1 MNRLR
6 SPGRRSLS
14 APLVGTILVVVVFL
28 IILGS
33 AGPRDLRMGF
43 IALVFG
49 LLIFL
54 APPIERLGKITLL
67 LSAGFLLLGWA
78 SFLPVGLFGIP
89 EWRRELTDLGVETG
103 DLVAIQWKAALE
115 YHLSYVLLFLVG
127 LWILGQR
134 FSSATT
140 RNLAFSFVLGVA
152 VYALLSKILEDYIPA
167 SQVHD
172 NFGFFPNRNH
182 NSSLLSTGFLCGLG
196 AMFQSLRGKEH
207 GRWVILLLANSAI
220 VWAIMNWNLSRSGI
234 VLCFTGTL
242 IWLGLLGRRYFGR
255 QELKA
260 FALLALL
267 VSGIYGISEFR
278 VKDRIEKTVEKFSG
292 EEGDGWDESRPV
304 PKPAIGERLHNLDLR
319 VPIAKDT
326 FQMIA
331 AAPWT
336 GVGAGQFRWV
346 FPQYRQRTIGVN
358 HAVALHP
365 ESSWLWLAA
374 ELGVPAALSI
384 LLLVGFLF
392 WGAVREI
399 RKPSHRDR
407 ALRFGCLVAA
417 AVVPLHGLFDVP
429 AHRPSLYLA
438 SLLLFSLSRNPV
450 ESDSGASRP
459 WRWPYLVLGV
469 LLICGGVRL
478 LGCSWFGWR
487 SPHLIA
493 AGEQL
498 AKGRDLYEIVSD
510 RDHQLPLFEGLALRN
525 EIDEISEEAMRDA
538 PLDGRLYRLSALAL
552 RPLQYESGKTA
563 RHFAID
569 RQLTPSSVDIPL
581 MHATASL
588 QYDPGEV
595 RQSWAI
601 ALARARQ
608 VDEESGKGPM
618 TVGRV
623 LRIISKAAA
632 GNPQFK
638 KLAEEM
644 GAPLK

>member
-1 MNRLR
+1 MNRLS
-6 SPGRRSLS
+6 SPDRRNLS
-14 APLVGTILVVVVFL
+14 APWIGTILVVVIFL

-33 AGPRDLRMGF
+33 AGPWDLRMGF
-43 IALVFG
+43 IALAFG
-49 LLIFL
+49 ILILL
-54 APPIERLGKITLL
+54 APPVVRLGRSTRL
-67 LSAGFLLLGWA
+67 LSAGFLLLGLA
-78 SFLPVGLFGIP
+78 PFLPVGIFGMP
-89 EWRRELTDLGVETG
+89 EWRREFTDLGVGTG
-103 DLVAIQWKAALE
+103 GLVAIQWKAALE
-115 YHLSYVLLFLVG
+115 YHLSFVLLFLVG

-134 FSSATT
+134 FSLATT
-140 RNLAFSFVLGVA
+140 RNLAFAFVLGVA
-152 VYALLSKILEDYIPA
+152 VYALVSKGLEEHIPA
-167 SQVHD
+167 SQGNG
-172 NFGFFPNRNH
+172 NFGFLPNRNH
-182 NSSLLSTGFLCGLG
+182 SSNFLSIGFLCGLG

-207 GRWVILLLANSAI
+207 GRWVILLLANSVI
-220 VWAIMNWNLSRSGI
+220 VWAIMSWSISRSGI
-234 VLCFTGTL
+234 VLCLTGSL

-255 QELKA
+255 DELKA
-260 FALLALL
+260 FALVALL

-292 EEGDGWDESRPV
+292 DDREDWGESNPV
-304 PKPAIGERLHNLDLR
+304 PQPSIAERFENLDLR

-331 AAPWT
+331 AAPLT

-346 FPQYRQRTIGVN
+346 FPQYRQKTIVVN
-358 HAVALHP
+358 RSVALHP

-374 ELGVPAALSI
+374 ELGIPAALCI

-392 WGAVREI
+392 WGAVGDI
-399 RKPSHRDR
+399 RAPAQRGR

-498 AKGRDLYEIVSD
+498 AKGRELYQMVSD
-510 RDHQLPLFEGLALRN
+510 QDHQLPLFEALALRVK
-525 EIDEISEEAMRDA
+525 IDEISAGAIGDA

-581 MHATASL
+581 LHAAASL
-588 QYDPGEV
+588 QYDPEEV
-595 RQSWAI
+595 RKGW
-601 ALARARQ
+601 ALALTRARQ

-623 LRIISKAAA
+623 LRIISSAAEK
-632 GNPQFK
+632 NPQYRS
-638 KLAEEM
+638 LAEEM

>member
-1 MNRLR
+1 MARLTNPLHR
-6 SPGRRSLS
+6 NLSSPLAGGGVL
-14 APLVGTILVVVVFL
+14 AVIFL

-33 AGPRDLRMGF
+33 AGPWDLRMGF
-43 IALVFG
+43 IALAFG
-49 LLIFL
+49 VLILL
-54 APPIERLGKITLL
+54 APPVARLGRTTLL
-67 LSAGFLLLGWA
+67 LSAGFLLFGLA
-78 SFLPVGLFGIP
+78 PFLPVGIFGVP
-89 EWRRELTDLGVETG
+89 DWRRELTDLGVETG
-103 DLVAIQWKAALE
+103 GLVAIQWKSALE
-115 YHLSYVLLFLVG
+115 FHLSFVLLFLVG

-134 FSSATT
+134 FSVAST

-152 VYALLSKILEDYIPA
+152 VYALVSKGLEDQIPA
-167 SQVHD
+167 GQVHE
-172 NFGFFPNRNH
+172 NLGFLPNRNH
-182 NSSLLSTGFLCGLG
+182 NSSLFSIGFLCGLG
-196 AMFQSLRGKEH
+196 AMFQALRGKEH
-207 GRWVILLLANSAI
+207 GRWVLLLLANSVI

-234 VLCFTGTL
+234 VLCVTGTL
-242 IWLGLLGRRYFGR
+242 IWLVLLGRRYFGR

-260 FALLALL
+260 FALVALL

-292 EEGDGWDESRPV
+292 EDGDGRGESSPV

-326 FQMIA
+326 FEMIA

-358 HAVALHP
+358 QAVALHP

-374 ELGVPAALSI
+374 ELGVPAALCI

-417 AVVPLHGLFDVP
+417 ALVPLHGLFDVP
-429 AHRPSLYLA
+429 AHRPSLLLA
-438 SLLLFSLSRNPV
+438 SLLLFSLSRNPG
-450 ESDSGASRP
+450 EGDSGEAGP
-459 WRWPYLVLGV
+459 ARWPYLIVGV

-478 LGCSWFGWR
+478 LGGSWFGWS
-487 SPHLIA
+487 SPHLLA
-493 AGEQL
+493 SGEQL
-498 AKGRDLYEIVSD
+498 AKGRDLYQKVSD
-510 RDHQLPLFEGLALRN
+510 QKHPIPPFEGLALRN
-525 EIDEISEEAMRDA
+525 QIDELSKEAMRDA
-538 PLDGRLYRLSALAL
+538 PMDGRLYRLSALAL
-552 RPLQYESGKTA
+552 RPLEYESAKTA

-581 MHATASL
+581 IHATASL
-588 QYDPGEV
+588 HYDPDEV
-595 RQSWAI
+595 RQSWAM
-601 ALARARQ
+601 ALARAEQ

-623 LRIISKAAA
+623 LRIISSAAEK
-632 GNPQFK
+632 NPQYRS
-638 KLAEEM
+638 LAEEM